1 MAPPTL
7 GRPTVA
13 ASLISPYVASD
24 EISIGDAVELFSET
38 GHPISKSTLE
48 RQCRL
53 RGVTLVRHGRPNYAS
68 WTALLK
74 VHAAW
79 VDSKS

>member
-1 MAPPTL
+1 MAATF
-7 GRPTVA
+7 
-13 ASLISPYVASD
+13 ISPYAASD
-24 EISIGDAVELFSET
+24 EISIGDGVALLKET

-48 RQCRL
+48 RQCRA
-53 RGVTLVRHGRPNYAS
+53 RGVQLVRRGRSNFAS

-79 VDSKS
+79 VDGF

>member
-1 MAPPTL
+1 MAIS
-7 GRPTVA
+7 
-13 ASLISPYVASD
+13 SLSPHLPARD
-24 EISIGDAVELFSET
+24 DISIGDAVELLRET

-48 RQCRL
+48 RQCRA

-68 WTALLK
+68 WTDLLK

-79 VDSKS
+79 VDGQ